1 MNENSAIL
9 DSSFLIGYFDR
20 SDVWHSRA
28 SKIFRAG
35 ALEGIILDCVLN
47 EVTSV
52 LGRRAEQ
59 KGKTREY
66 RLLIETVLKD
76 VPEDKIVWTYP
87 TVPRFYR
94 EILDL
99 MQEYKGALSFHDC
112 LIVLTAREKNVRKLV
127 SFDEDFDRV
136 PWVER
141 VSS

>member
-9 DSSFLIGYFDR
+9 DSSFLIGHLDR
-20 SDVWHSRA
+20 SDVWHSRTREI
-28 SKIFRAG
+28 SRTGKIAG
-35 ALEGIILDCVLN
+35 IVLDCVLN

-59 KGKTREY
+59 KGKAKEY
-66 RLLIETVLKD
+66 RLLLETILRD
-76 VPEDKIVWTYP
+76 IPEEKIVWTYP

-112 LIVLTAREKNVRKLV
+112 LIVLTAREKDVRKIV

-141 VSS
+141 ISS